1 MNWLFFSIATALLW
15 GTAELFYKKGAQPDE
30 KYSHLKI
37 SVWVGVVMGA
47 HAIYTLLTQDIG
59 YNPANL
65 LIYLPVSLFYI
76 FSMTFSYFGMRFL
89 EESISDPI
97 ENTAGVICVLLF
109 AIFMGDE
116 FSALT
121 WIAVAVITLGVVGV
135 SYIENRGE
143 TPRKKLLGKKLAIVA
158 FCMPFVYALLDA
170 FGTFLDDAFFL
181 VEDIANAPFV
191 DVTEETIEAVANPSY
206 ELPFA
211 LFALFMGD
219 EFSWLTWLS
228 VGVITVGV
236 VGVSYLE
243 NHGETTRKKNYGKAL
258 AIISFCMPFVYALL
272 DAFGTFLD
280 DAFFLIEDVASSPL
294 VDVTEETIE
303 AVANTSYELTF
314 ALFALC
320 LFIFMKS
327 KKVKFGSVPQHKDKI
342 LAAVFETAGQFTY
355 VYALG
360 GVDAVAAPILSS
372 VCVVSLLLSRI
383 FLKEKLSWKTYAFIA
398 VVIVGILLLAVSEE
412 L

>member
-1 MNWLFFSIATALLW
+1 MSWLFFSVATALLW

-37 SVWVGVVMGA
+37 CVWVGVVMGA
-47 HAIYTLLTQDIG
+47 HAVFTLLTQDIN
-59 YNPANL
+59 YNPMNL

-76 FSMTFSYFGMRFL
+76 ISMAFSYFGMRFL

-121 WIAVAVITLGVVGV
+121 WIAVGIITVGVVGV
-135 SYIENRGE
+135 SYLENHGE
-143 TPRKKLLGKKLAIVA
+143 TPRKKNLGKKLAIIS
-158 FCMPFVYALLDA
+158 FCMPFLYALLDA

-191 DVTEETIEAVANPSY
+191 DVTEET
-206 ELPFA
+206 
-211 LFALFMGD
+211 M
-219 EFSWLTWLS
+219 
-228 VGVITVGV
+228 
-236 VGVSYLE
+236 
-243 NHGETTRKKNYGKAL
+243 
-258 AIISFCMPFVYALL
+258 
-272 DAFGTFLD
+272 
-280 DAFFLIEDVASSPL
+280 
-294 VDVTEETIE
+294 E

-314 ALFALC
+314 ALFALG
-320 LFIFMKS
+320 LFIFMKA
-327 KKVKFGSVPQHKDKI
+327 KKVTFGPVKQHKDKI

-398 VVIVGILLLAVSEE
+398 VVIIGILLLAVSEE
-412 L
+412 I

>member
-1 MNWLFFSIATALLW
+1 MSWLFFSVATALLW
-15 GTAELFYKKGAQPDE
+15 GTAELFYKKGAQPNE

-37 SVWVGVVMGA
+37 CVWVGVVMGA
-47 HAIYTLLTQDIG
+47 HAIFTLLTQDIG
-59 YNPANL
+59 YNPKNL
-65 LIYLPVSLFYI
+65 LIYLPVSAFYI
-76 FSMTFSYFGMRFL
+76 ISMAFSYFGMRFL

-109 AIFMGDE
+109 AIFMGDT

-121 WIAVAVITLGVVGV
+121 WIA
-135 SYIENRGE
+135 
-143 TPRKKLLGKKLAIVA
+143 
-158 FCMPFVYALLDA
+158 
-170 FGTFLDDAFFL
+170 
-181 VEDIANAPFV
+181 
-191 DVTEETIEAVANPSY
+191 
-206 ELPFA
+206 
-211 LFALFMGD
+211 
-219 EFSWLTWLS
+219 

-236 VGVSYLE
+236 VGVSYME
-243 NHGETTRKKNYGKAL
+243 NKGETPRKKTLGKKL
-258 AIISFCMPFVYALL
+258 AVISFCMPFVYALL

-280 DAFFLIEDVASSPL
+280 DAYFLVEDITATPL
-294 VDVTEETIE
+294 VDVTEDTIE

-314 ALFALC
+314 ALFALI
-320 LFIFMKS
+320 LFIFMKT
-327 KKVKFGSVPQHKDKI
+327 KKVKFGPVSQNKDKV

-383 FLKEKLSWKTYAFIA
+383 FLKEKLSWKTYTFIA
-398 VVIVGILLLAVSEE
+398 VVIIGILLLAVSEE

>member
-1 MNWLFFSIATALLW
+1 MSWLFFSIATAILW
-15 GTAELFYKKGAQPDE
+15 GAAELFYKKGARPDE

-37 SVWVGVVMGA
+37 CVWVGIIMGA
-47 HAIYTLLTQDIG
+47 HAIFTLLTQDIN
-59 YNPANL
+59 YNPINL
-65 LIYLPVSLFYI
+65 IRYLPVSLFYI
-76 FSMTFSYFGMRFL
+76 ISMAFSYFGMRFL

-116 FSALT
+116 FSVLT
-121 WIAVAVITLGVVGV
+121 WVAI
-135 SYIENRGE
+135 
-143 TPRKKLLGKKLAIVA
+143 
-158 FCMPFVYALLDA
+158 
-170 FGTFLDDAFFL
+170 
-181 VEDIANAPFV
+181 
-191 DVTEETIEAVANPSY
+191 
-206 ELPFA
+206 
-211 LFALFMGD
+211 
-219 EFSWLTWLS
+219 
-228 VGVITVGV
+228 GVIAVGV
-236 VGVSYLE
+236 VGVGYLE
-243 NHGETTRKKNYGKAL
+243 NHGETPRKKKYGKTL
-258 AIISFCMPFVYALL
+258 AVVAFCMPFIYALL

-314 ALFALC
+314 ALFALG

-327 KKVKFGSVPQHKDKI
+327 KGVKFGGVPQHKDKI

-398 VVIVGILLLAVSEE
+398 VVIIGILLLAVAEE

>member
-1 MNWLFFSIATALLW
+1 MSWLFFSIATALLW

-37 SVWVGVVMGA
+37 CVWVGIVMGA
-47 HAIYTLLTQDIG
+47 HAIFTLLSQDIG
-59 YNPANL
+59 YNPQNL
-65 LIYLPVSLFYI
+65 LVYLPVSAFYI
-76 FSMTFSYFGMRFL
+76 ISMAFSYFGMRFL

-116 FSALT
+116 FSLLT
-121 WIAVAVITLGVVGV
+121 WIAVGIITVGVVGV
-135 SYIENRGE
+135 SFLENNGE
-143 TPRKKLLGKKLAIVA
+143 TPRKKKLGKKLAIIS

-181 VEDIANAPFV
+181 VEDIAS
-191 DVTEETIEAVANPSY
+191 T
-206 ELPFA
+206 
-211 LFALFMGD
+211 
-219 EFSWLTWLS
+219 
-228 VGVITVGV
+228 
-236 VGVSYLE
+236 
-243 NHGETTRKKNYGKAL
+243 
-258 AIISFCMPFVYALL
+258 
-272 DAFGTFLD
+272 
-280 DAFFLIEDVASSPL
+280 PL

-314 ALFALC
+314 ALFALG
-320 LFIFMKS
+320 LFIFMKA
-327 KKVKFGSVPQHKDKI
+327 KKVKFGPIPQHKDKF

-398 VVIVGILLLAVSEE
+398 VVIFGILLLAVAEE

>member
-1 MNWLFFSIATALLW
+1 MSWLFFSVATALLW

-59 YNPANL
+59 FNPVNIL
-65 LIYLPVSLFYI
+65 VYLPVSLFYI

-121 WIAVAVITLGVVGV
+121 WIAVGVITVGVVGV
-135 SYIENRGE
+135 SYLENRGE
-143 TPRKKLLGKKLAIVA
+143 TPRKKKLGKALAIVA

-181 VEDIANAPFV
+181 VEDITNAPF
-191 DVTEETIEAVANPSY
+191 
-206 ELPFA
+206 
-211 LFALFMGD
+211 
-219 EFSWLTWLS
+219 
-228 VGVITVGV
+228 
-236 VGVSYLE
+236 
-243 NHGETTRKKNYGKAL
+243 
-258 AIISFCMPFVYALL
+258 
-272 DAFGTFLD
+272 
-280 DAFFLIEDVASSPL
+280 

-314 ALFALC
+314 ALFALI

-327 KKVKFGSVPQHKDKI
+327 KKVKFGPVKQHKDKI

-383 FLKEKLSWKTYAFIA
+383 FLKEKLSWKTYVFIGI
-398 VVIVGILLLAVSEE
+398 VIIGILLLAVAEE

>member
-1 MNWLFFSIATALLW
+1 MSWLFFSIATAVLW
-15 GTAELFYKKGAQPDE
+15 GTAELFYKKGAQPNE

-37 SVWVGVVMGA
+37 CVWVGVVMGA
-47 HAIYTLLTQDIG
+47 HAIFTLLTQDIG
-59 YNPANL
+59 YNPINL
-65 LIYLPVSLFYI
+65 LVYLPVSLFYI
-76 FSMTFSYFGMRFL
+76 ISMAFSYFGMRFL

-109 AIFMGDE
+109 ALFMGDE

-121 WIAVAVITLGVVGV
+121 WIAVAVIGIGVFGV
-135 SYIENRGE
+135 SYLENKGE
-143 TPRKKLLGKKLAIVA
+143 TPRKKNYGKVLAVVA
-158 FCMPFVYALLDA
+158 FIMPFLYALLDA

-181 VEDIANAPFV
+181 VEDIAS
-191 DVTEETIEAVANPSY
+191 T
-206 ELPFA
+206 
-211 LFALFMGD
+211 
-219 EFSWLTWLS
+219 
-228 VGVITVGV
+228 
-236 VGVSYLE
+236 
-243 NHGETTRKKNYGKAL
+243 
-258 AIISFCMPFVYALL
+258 
-272 DAFGTFLD
+272 
-280 DAFFLIEDVASSPL
+280 PL

-314 ALFALC
+314 ALFALG
-320 LFIFMKS
+320 LFIFMKA
-327 KKVKFGSVPQHKDKI
+327 KKVKFGPVPQHKDKI

-398 VVIVGILLLAVSEE
+398 VVIFGILLLAVAEE